1 MTSPELRVQPRKLN
15 PLAKTL
21 LVGGVSALVIVLTLL
36 GLVGGLSS
44 PSSPT
49 LNGFSHLLAID
60 SVQVWWYVT
69 RAAGL
74 MGYLLIWLSTVTG
87 LAVGSKIFDPMLE
100 RMFTYDFHEYLSL
113 LGLGFLLVH
122 IISLMTDRYLP
133 FSALQILVPFLSTYR
148 PVWVGIGIIAAYLSI
163 LVTVTFYVRTMISQ
177 QTFRKIHIWSLVA
190 YFGATIHGLY
200 AGTDSPLA
208 FVQIMYWVT
217 FLIAVF
223 LCGHWLV
230 NLWMKRQEEKEQ
242 ALILARKQR
251 YGKGAK
257 AAVRSVRR

>member
-1 MTSPELRVQPRKLN
+1 MTSHDLRIQPTKLN

-21 LVGGVSALVIVLTLL
+21 LAAGISAVVIVVVLL
-36 GLVGGLSS
+36 GLVGALSS

-49 LNGFSHLLAID
+49 LNIISRLLAID

-74 MGYLLIWLSTVTG
+74 MGYLLVWLSTVTG

-113 LGLGFLLVH
+113 LGLGFLFAHVVA
-122 IISLMTDRYLP
+122 LMADHYQP
-133 FSALQILVPFLSTYR
+133 FSALQILIPFLSVYR
-148 PVWVGIGIIAAYLSI
+148 PLWVGIGIITAYLTI
-163 LVTVTFYVRTMISQ
+163 LVTITFYIRSMISQ
-177 QTFRKIHIWSLVA
+177 QTFRKIHVWSLVA

-223 LCGHWLV
+223 LCGYWLV
-230 NLWMKRQEEKEQ
+230 NLWMKKREEQEQ
-242 ALILARKQR
+242 ARQLARQRR

-257 AAVRSVRR
+257 TARRV